1 MGDSYDADRA
11 VTYIGPRAL
20 GIGFALYCI
29 GFLVLLYAANW
40 IGEAYE
46 GREASSATIDMHA
59 RSAVTPAPV
68 VAPPVPAAAPPRAH
82 AGVTSGLCAPA
93 PPCAPPA
100 VKKKPALPV
109 AGSAP
114 ASSVRPA
121 HIAPSVIQTARPSAP
136 LRISAPAARASQ
148 TPAARAS
155 EPPAVRA
162 AQTPA
167 ARVATPLTRAQT
179 LAALLVPFS
188 NASGLTSSGGLDPRA
203 GAHPP
208 LVVGPNSGLGPN
220 PAATPFG
227 GEITPRR

>member
-46 GREASSATIDMHA
+46 GREASSATVDMNA
-59 RSAVTPAPV
+59 RSAGTPGPV
-68 VAPPVPAAAPPRAH
+68 VAPRVPAAAPPRAH
-82 AGVTSGLCAPA
+82 AGGTSGLCAPA
-93 PPCAPPA
+93 PPCAHPA
-100 VKKKPALPV
+100 VVSARVVPA
-109 AGSAP
+109 AAQ
-114 ASSVRPA
+114 
-121 HIAPSVIQTARPSAP
+121 PSVIQTARPSAP
-136 LRISAPAARASQ
+136 LRVSAPVARASQ
-148 TPAARAS
+148 IPAARPS

-167 ARVATPLTRAQT
+167 ARVATPRNRAET
-179 LAALLVPFS
+179 PAALLVPFS